1 MSSYGRLDWDVPS
14 IEHIPD
20 IKYIDH
26 AKVVE
31 EVAEWLKSE
40 GYTIDRKLSEFKINN
55 NPFYIYGF
63 AKRSEDQKP
72 FFNQTDNTPLIFA
85 VRSEKESDNYT
96 FKYNNHYYEL
106 YYCKGGINTT
116 SGKIQF
122 NDITNE
128 NKECIKEDEL
138 KEIIKNG

>member
-106 YYCKGGINTT
+106 YYCKDGIKTAD
-116 SGKIQF
+116 SKITF
-122 NDITNE
+122 TDIEGNIIE
-128 NKECIKEDEL
+128 KEKLE
-138 KEIIKNG
+138 EIIKDE